1 VRQKSRMTRLQE
13 ILRFTKIEFDNGVHV
28 QRALAESTSFAAAL
42 RKMTN
47 NSDY

>member
-1 VRQKSRMTRLQE
+1 MRQKSPMTSLQE
-13 ILRFTKIEFDNGVHV
+13 ILMRTKIEFDNSVHV

-42 RKMTN
+42 RKMMN